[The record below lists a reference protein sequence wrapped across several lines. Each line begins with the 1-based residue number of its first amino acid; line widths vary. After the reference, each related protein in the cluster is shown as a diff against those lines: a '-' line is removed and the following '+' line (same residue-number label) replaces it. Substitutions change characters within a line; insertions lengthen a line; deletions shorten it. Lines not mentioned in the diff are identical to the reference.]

1 VSHGFVRDKNGTLT
15 TFDAPNA
22 AIWHI
27 FAPHPTVDMDSKF
40 STSAMK
46 KLRLSDIEK
55 QWLRERR

>member
-27 FAPHPTVDMDSKF
+27 FAPPLTANYVAHGFFFLPQPL
-40 STSAMK
+40 A
-46 KLRLSDIEK
+46 LSV
-55 QWLRERR
+55 RR